1 MNFFTYNNKGFVL
14 LGTKNISLAV
24 KVTLSGTSCSIV
36 SLPRV
41 MTKFVDSLLVNYT
54 KLVNKGN
61 NLNRFWVVWIVWNNQ
76 KVANNTS
83 NVVVVV
89 VFFWKG
95 LSQFKEV
102 YTRKKTPTRSC
113 FLKYKQR
120 SDAFGLGQT
129 SNFSWEEPNSNLDRT
144 ILTFWVRRQ
153 TQDAS
158 NQSTESDQKE
168 ILIHFH
174 PNEAKF
180 TLSNKF
186 LIY

>member
-41 MTKFVDSLLVNYT
+41 MTKFLNSLLVNYT
-54 KLVNKGN
+54 KLVKKGN
-61 NLNRFWVVWIVWNNQ
+61 NLNRFWVVWIVWNNK

-89 VFFWKG
+89 VVFWKG
-95 LSQFKEV
+95 LSQFKEG

-120 SDAFGLGQT
+120 SGAFGLAKHRTFHEKNQT
-129 SNFSWEEPNSNLDRT
+129 
-144 ILTFWVRRQ
+144 
-153 TQDAS
+153 
-158 NQSTESDQKE
+158 
-168 ILIHFH
+168 LIWIELH
-174 PNEAKF
+174 
-180 TLSNKF
+180 
-186 LIY
+186 

>member
-1 MNFFTYNNKGFVL
+1 MDCLKQS
-14 LGTKNISLAV
+14 K
-24 KVTLSGTSCSIV
+24 SCKQHQQ
-36 SLPRV
+36 RCCCC
-41 MTKFVDSLLVNYT
+41 F
-54 KLVNKGN
+54 
-61 NLNRFWVVWIVWNNQ
+61 
-76 KVANNTS
+76 
-83 NVVVVV
+83 
-89 VFFWKG
+89 FFWKG

-120 SDAFGLGQT
+120 SGAFGLGQT

-186 LIY
+186 LIISSVPSSHVKINVCPGDDFQTFYLSEADGQNVLDDELHSLSLVRLTKSSKFGRGLAPPSPPWYPS